1 MIELNKEN
9 FEAEVNQAAGLVL
22 VDYWGPK
29 CEHCMALMPDV
40 EELAGKYG
48 DKVKF
53 AKVNSSENRRLCIAQ
68 KVMGLPVIQFWKDGA
83 KVAELAKDDATRES
97 IEAKLKELA

>member
-1 MIELNKEN
+1 MIELNKDN
-9 FEAEVNQAAGLVL
+9 FDAEVVQHQGVVL

-40 EELAGKYG
+40 EELANKYG

-53 AKVNSSENRRLCIAQ
+53 AKVNASENRRLCIAQ
-68 KVMGLPVIQFWKDGA
+68 KVLGLPVIQFWKNGE
-83 KVAELAKDDATRES
+83 KVAELAKDEATRDN